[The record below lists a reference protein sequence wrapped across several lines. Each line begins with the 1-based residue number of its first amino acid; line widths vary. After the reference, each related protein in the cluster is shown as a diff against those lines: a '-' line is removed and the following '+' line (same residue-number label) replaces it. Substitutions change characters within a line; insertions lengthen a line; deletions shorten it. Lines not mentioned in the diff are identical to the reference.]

1 MMFKNLELIMSLT
14 QAQKNQLFSKGLQDA
29 QEAINADKN
38 GNYQKAL
45 RLYISAAESMNIL
58 RKSMWFGLDY
68 PCRWKGREEKSIIWS
83 KN

>member
-1 MMFKNLELIMSLT
+1 MSLT

-58 RKSMWFGLDY
+58 RKSM
-68 PCRWKGREEKSIIWS
+68 
-83 KN
+83 